1 MEARIDS
8 DDGSDA
14 APSARAEE
22 LFLGAV
28 DQAPD
33 ARAGW
38 LAAQDASAE
47 DRADAS
53 RMLAA
58 FEASAGRVDSA
69 MVALREE
76 LRAAIDGGVSSAG
89 RYVLLHRLGA
99 GGFGE
104 VYLGRQERPVRR
116 LVAVKLLR
124 DPLASA
130 DSRLR
135 FRAEQQAVAAL
146 DHPGI
151 AGMLDSGELPDGRPW
166 FSMPF
171 VPGVPITDH
180 ARAERLD
187 PRGCVRLVV
196 QACDAVEHAHRRGV
210 IHRDLKPSNI
220 LVDGQGRAPRAR
232 IIDFGVAKLVD
243 ESFRGSSA
251 NTSEGAMVGTPE
263 YMSPEQAESAP
274 PDTRGDVFS
283 LGVVL
288 HELLA
293 GRLPRSGDALRAGG
307 RAGLAAA
314 IRANAP
320 LPPSATSPE
329 VDRDLDAIAR
339 MACAADA
346 SERYQSAAELR
357 EDLLRW
363 LGGEL
368 PVAARASGLARARR
382 WAWRNRLP
390 VGAAAAVLVALVA
403 ATAVSARSAFVA
415 REALAAA
422 QRRAD
427 QNARV
432 LEFVSGVLAGAD
444 PTEQEGRGDVTVR
457 EKLAAAVRELDG
469 GAMREAPVEAAE
481 IRRSLAAAFA
491 GLGRT
496 DDAITQYLAALEL
509 LGAGRSQ
516 ADELECALAIG
527 ASSQLANAQRG
538 KEAVVYAE
546 RALAAARRAGS
557 PASGANALSALADA
571 LRTEAQDLERAKRC
585 ALESVAIL
593 RAVEGVSRDDLAA
606 ALNNLGLV
614 HFDLGE
620 LDRGIS
626 TTEEAIAIGRETG
639 KSGTYKAMFD
649 LHNLAQIERTAGR
662 LDDAERHARE
672 ALAIVE
678 RLAGMDHPHRATIIA
693 NLALAK
699 RSKKEFAEAESL
711 QREGLRVLEA
721 AGQGRTPDAGI
732 AWLNLASILRDQEKF
747 AEAADAGARAVEVID
762 GVEGSDPWLR
772 AAARMSLGRA
782 LTASKRFVEA
792 ESPLK
797 EAWALLEPLG
807 IDPKRRSSGL
817 LALYQ
822 LYRAWNAA
830 DAAACPATRVDEW
843 RDRVRAFDAEYPGAI
858 PPNAL

>member
-1 MEARIDS
+1 MDPLADRHE
-8 DDGSDA
+8 DA
-14 APSARAEE
+14 GPAPSARAEE
-22 LFLGAV
+22 LFLGAL
-28 DQAPD
+28 DIGPEGRD
-33 ARAGW
+33 AW
-38 LAAQDASAE
+38 LAGQAAPAE
-47 DRADAS
+47 DRAQAV

-58 FEASAGRVDSA
+58 FEAAAGRVDSA

-76 LRAAIDGGVSSAG
+76 LRSAIDGGDSSAG

-104 VYLGRQERPVRR
+104 VYLGRQESPVRR

-130 DSRLR
+130 EARSR
-135 FRAEQQAVAAL
+135 FRAEQQAIAAL

-151 AGMLDSGELPDGRPW
+151 AGMLESGELPDGRPW

-171 VPGVPITDH
+171 VAGIPITDH
-180 ARAERLD
+180 ARSAGLD
-187 PRGCVRLVV
+187 PRARVRLVI
-196 QACDAVEHAHRRGV
+196 QACDAIEHAHRRGV
-210 IHRDLKPSNI
+210 IHRDLKPANI
-220 LVDGQGRAPRAR
+220 LVDDQAGAPRVR
-232 IIDFGVAKLVD
+232 VIDFGVAKLVD
-243 ESFRGSSA
+243 ESFRGA
-251 NTSEGAMVGTPE
+251 ATTTTEGAMVGTPE

-283 LGVVL
+283 IGVVL
-288 HELLA
+288 HELLS
-293 GRLPRSGDALRAGG
+293 GRLPRGSEALRAGG
-307 RAGLAAA
+307 RAGVAAA

-320 LPPSATSPE
+320 PPPSASAPGI
-329 VDRDLDAIAR
+329 DRDLDAVALA
-339 MACAADA
+339 ACAADPR
-346 SERYQSAAELR
+346 ERHQSVAELR

-363 LGGEL
+363 LAGEL
-368 PVAARASGLARARR
+368 PRAARATRLARARR
-382 WAWRNRLP
+382 WAWRHRLP
-390 VGAAAAVLVALVA
+390 VGAACVVLAALVA

-415 REALAAA
+415 REALSAA

-444 PTEQEGRGDVTVR
+444 PTEQDGRADVTVR

-469 GAMREAPVEAAE
+469 GAMKDAPVEAAE

-496 DDAITQYLAALEL
+496 DDAISQYLSALEL
-509 LGAGRSQ
+509 VGPGKTR
-516 ADELECALAIG
+516 ADLLECALAIG
-527 ASSQLANAQRG
+527 ASSQLANSQRG
-538 KEAVVYAE
+538 KEAVAYAE
-546 RALAAARRAGS
+546 RALAAAERAGDAVS
-557 PASGANALSALADA
+557 RANALSTLADA
-571 LRTEAQDLERAKRC
+571 LRTEAQDMARAKSC
-585 ALESVAIL
+585 ALESVSAL
-593 RAVEGVSRDDLAA
+593 RAADASARDDLAA

-620 LDRGIS
+620 LDAGILA
-626 TTEEAIAIGRETG
+626 TEEAIEIGRETG
-639 KSGTYKAMFD
+639 KAGTYKAMFD

-678 RLAGMDHPHRATIIA
+678 RLAGMDHPHRATILA
-693 NLALAK
+693 NIALAK

-711 QREGLRVLEA
+711 QREGLRVIEA

-732 AWLNLASILRDQEKF
+732 AWLNLASLLRDQEKF
-747 AEAADAGARAVEVID
+747 ADAADAGAHAVQVID
-762 GVEGSDPWLR
+762 GIEGADPWLR

-782 LTASKRFVEA
+782 LTAARRFSEA
-792 ESPLK
+792 EPPLA
-797 EAWALLEPLG
+797 EAWGLLEPLG
-807 IDPKRRSSGL
+807 IDPKRRSAGL
-817 LALYQ
+817 LALCQ

-830 DAAACPATRVDEW
+830 DASACPDAKLERW
-843 RDRVRAFDAEYPGAI
+843 RDRARAFDAGHPGAM
-858 PPNAL
+858 PPNSF

>member
-1 MEARIDS
+1 METAIDRGGEVP
-8 DDGSDA
+8 D
-14 APSARAEE
+14 APSPRAEE
-22 LFLGAV
+22 LFLGALER
-28 DQAPD
+28 D
-33 ARAGW
+33 A
-38 LAAQDASAE
+38 ASRSAWIASQE
-47 DRADAS
+47 ASDRERADAA
-53 RMLAA
+53 RLLAA

-76 LRAAIDGGVSSAG
+76 IRAAIDGGEASAG

-124 DPLASA
+124 DALASA
-130 DSRLR
+130 DARLR
-135 FRAEQQAVAAL
+135 FRAEQQAIASL

-151 AGMLDSGELPDGRPW
+151 AGMLESGELPDGRPW

-171 VPGVPITDH
+171 VAGVPVTDH
-180 ARAERLD
+180 VRAEGTG
-187 PRGCVRLVV
+187 PRGCVRLMI

-210 IHRDLKPSNI
+210 IHRDLKPANV
-220 LVDGQGRAPRAR
+220 LVEGSADAAR
-232 IIDFGVAKLVD
+232 VRVIDFGVAKLVD
-243 ESFRGSSA
+243 EAFRGA
-251 NTSEGAMVGTPE
+251 TATTTEGAMVGTPE
-263 YMSPEQAESAP
+263 YMSPEQAESSPA
-274 PDTRGDVFS
+274 DTRSDVFS

-293 GRLPRSGDALRAGG
+293 GRLPRPSASLRAAG
-307 RAGLAAA
+307 RSGLAAA

-339 MACAADA
+339 MACAADPV
-346 SERYQSAAELR
+346 ERYQSAAELR

-363 LGGEL
+363 LDGEL
-368 PVAARASGLARARR
+368 PRAARPSRLARARR

-390 VGAAAAVLVALVA
+390 VGAAVGVAIALVA
-403 ATAVSARSAFVA
+403 ATAFSARSAFVA
-415 REALAAA
+415 REALAEA

-444 PTEQEGRGDVTVR
+444 PTEQDGRGDVTVR

-469 GAMREAPVEAAE
+469 GAMKAAPVEEAE

-496 DDAITQYLAALEL
+496 DDALTQYLAALEL
-509 LGAGRSQ
+509 LGPGKAV

-571 LRTEAQDLERAKRC
+571 LRTEAEDLPRAKQC

-593 RAVEGVSRDDLAA
+593 RTVDGASRDDLAA

-620 LDRGIS
+620 LDAGIFV
-626 TTEEAIAIGRETG
+626 TEEAIAIGRETG
-639 KSGTYKAMFD
+639 KAGTYKAMFD
-649 LHNLAQIERTAGR
+649 LHNLAQLERTAGR

-693 NLALAK
+693 NIALAK

-721 AGQGRTPDAGI
+721 AEQGRTPDAGI
-732 AWLNLASILRDQEKF
+732 AWLNLASILRDEEKF
-747 AEAADAGARAVEVID
+747 AEAADAGAHAVEVID
-762 GVEGSDPWLR
+762 GIDGSDPWLR

-782 LTASKRFVEA
+782 LTASKRFAEA
-792 ESPLK
+792 EAPLK
-797 EAWALLEPLG
+797 EAWGLLEPLG

-830 DAAACPATRVDEW
+830 DGSACPTARVDEW
-843 RDRVRAFDAEYPGAI
+843 RDRVRAFDAEHPGAI